1 MSSAFEYKEVVGIST
16 ESIEAAI
23 QVGLKQISQT
33 AEVAWFEVLSMRGR
47 MVDDDTIEHQVSI
60 KVGCRAK

>member
-1 MSSAFEYKEVVGIST
+1 MPTAFEYKEVVGIST

-23 QVGLKQISQT
+23 QEALKQVSQH
-33 AEVAWFEVLSMRGR
+33 AQVAWFEVLSMRGR
-47 MVDDDTIEHQVSI
+47 MVDAETIEHQVSI

>member
-1 MSSAFEYKEVVGIST
+1 MPTAFEYKEVVGIST

-23 QVGLKQISQT
+23 KEGLNEISRSAQ
-33 AEVAWFEVLSMRGR
+33 VAWFEVISMRGR
-47 MVDDDTIEHQVSI
+47 MVDAETVEFQVSI

>member
-33 AEVAWFEVLSMRGR
+33 VEVAWFEVLSMRGR
-47 MVDDDTIEHQVSI
+47 MVDDDTVEHQVSI

>member
-1 MSSAFEYKEVVGIST
+1 MPTAFEYKEVVGIST

-23 QVGLKQISQT
+23 KEGLKQISLT
-33 AEVAWFEVLSMRGR
+33 AQVAWFEVLSMRGR
-47 MVDDDTIEHQVSI
+47 MVDEDTVEHQVSI